1 MKKVFLFVFCFG
13 IFLFGNA
20 QQRPTAANN
29 SDPSMPTYMVDGK
42 ITPYAQVVKINP
54 STIESMNVFK
64 GEEAIKKFGKKYPHG
79 LVMVQLKKGKKK

>member
-13 IFLFGNA
+13 VFLSGYA
-20 QQRPTAANN
+20 QQKPATAVNT
-29 SDPSMPTYMVDGK
+29 DPSMPTYMVDGK

-54 STIESMNVFK
+54 STIESMNVYK
-64 GEEAIKKFGKKYPHG
+64 GAEAVKKFGKQYTHG